1 MGKVIIENKMVDKVV
16 FDNYNVIIDNE
27 GGEKMAYIKI
37 PADEVLEQVKKVRET
52 AFTLER
58 QAEKLWGMCK
68 ATIETESD
76 IANKDDAT
84 KN

>member
-1 MGKVIIENKMVDKVV
+1 MDYYVNIRNK
-16 FDNYNVIIDNE
+16 
-27 GGEKMAYIKI
+27 GGEEMAYIKI

-58 QAEKLWGMCK
+58 QAEELWRMCK

>member
-1 MGKVIIENKMVDKVV
+1 
-16 FDNYNVIIDNE
+16 
-27 GGEKMAYIKI
+27 MAYIKI

>member
-1 MGKVIIENKMVDKVV
+1 
-16 FDNYNVIIDNE
+16 
-27 GGEKMAYIKI
+27 MAYIKI

-58 QAEKLWGMCK
+58 QAEELWRMCK